1 MKDWFRKG
9 AAKISLLSGMLLL
22 PVLFAV
28 FFSSVAADKPQT
40 AIDEESQQCLV
51 CHSSHR
57 YEITDTLTGETV
69 TMKMHSE
76 LQIDPVEYRSAT
88 HGEFKCTDCHSADY
102 NIHPH
107 PVSTKFEANYTCMD
121 CHGGDETYASFHF
134 ETIEEEY
141 LKSIH
146 ATELGE
152 EFTCW
157 SCHNPHTYKL
167 SDKLPGQL
175 VNRVARNNAACLTCH
190 GDINNYAVLIEKEL
204 PDLIKS
210 HDWLP
215 NQSLHFRKVRCIDCH
230 TANNDSIMVAHLVLP
245 ADQSVRN
252 CVECHST
259 NSILMASLYK
269 HQAVEKRS
277 KLGFYNGVIMNEAY
291 LIGANRNYYLNVA
304 SIVIFIMV
312 LIGIAIHAT
321 LRYINRHRKHGN

>member
-1 MKDWFRKG
+1 MRDWFRNRRG
-9 AAKISLLSGMLLL
+9 GRLIFIVGFIPLLFTIFLST
-22 PVLFAV
+22 A
-28 FFSSVAADKPQT
+28 SEQEVAIA
-40 AIDEESQQCLV
+40 DEETRHCLS
-51 CHSSHR
+51 CHGS
-57 YEITDTLTGETV
+57 YKYQLTDTVTGDVATL
-69 TMKMHSE
+69 KMHSD
-76 LQIDPVEYRSAT
+76 LYIDPLAYSNAT
-88 HGEFKCTDCHSADY
+88 HGTFKCTDCHSADY
-102 NIHPH
+102 TIHPH
-107 PVSTKFEANYTCMD
+107 PINTKFELQYACMD
-121 CHGGDETYASFHF
+121 CHGGDEMYASFHF

-167 SDKLPGQL
+167 SDKQPGQL
-175 VNRVARNNAACLTCH
+175 VNRVAMNNAACLNCH
-190 GDINNYAVLIEKEL
+190 GNIDNYAVLIEKEL

-210 HDWLP
+210 HEWLP

-230 TANNDSIMVAHLVLP
+230 AANNDSILVAHFVLP

-269 HQAVEKRS
+269 HQAVEKRNS
-277 KLGFYNGVIMNEAY
+277 LGFYNGVIMNEAY
-291 LIGANRNYYLNVA
+291 VIGANRNYYLNIA

-321 LRYINRHRKHGN
+321 LRYIHRHKRHGN